1 MRTAAS
7 FLRLFRTSPFGPIVE
22 HAEVMIECGNAFKEA
37 LDAHFAGDA
46 DLFEEKRILVDEL
59 ETKCDMI
66 KRRLRGHLPK
76 GTMMP
81 VDKFQVFRYI
91 REQDGIPDSMEE
103 AVDWLSFR
111 LNPGIPQDLR
121 EPFLNFISFT
131 MDMLEPLYNMTQE
144 AKIYFEQSYS
154 QENRNAIKGLI
165 HSMHQYEHEADIL
178 EDNIKRDAFNSSND
192 PVTIFHMV
200 RLAEII
206 GDIADSAQNCGD
218 WMRAMVAK

>member
-7 FLRLFRTSPFGPIVE
+7 FLKLFRTSPFGPIVE
-22 HAEVMIECGNAFKEA
+22 HAEIMIECGQAFQ
-37 LDAHFAGDA
+37 DAIDA
-46 DLFEEKRILVDEL
+46 YIADNDDKFEELRLLVDEL

-66 KRRLRGHLPK
+66 KRRLRGHLPR

-111 LNPGIPQDLR
+111 LQPGIPAELQ
-121 EPFLNFISFT
+121 EPFRNFVAFT
-131 MDMLEPLYNMTQE
+131 LEMLEPLYNMTQE
-144 AKIYFEQSYS
+144 AKKYFEESYS
-154 QENRNAIKGLI
+154 QENRNQIKALI

-178 EDNIKRDAFNSSND
+178 EDDLKREIFNNCTDAVS
-192 PVTIFHMV
+192 VYHLV

>member
-22 HAEVMIECGNAFKEA
+22 HAEVMIECANAFK
-37 LDAHFAGDA
+37 DAIDTYIAGDL
-46 DLFEEKRILVDEL
+46 DKFEELRLLVDEL
-59 ETKCDMI
+59 ETKCDMV
-66 KRRLRGHLPK
+66 KRRLRGHLPR

-111 LNPGIPQDLR
+111 LKPGIPKELQ
-121 EPFLNFISFT
+121 EPFSNFVAFT
-131 MDMLEPLYNMTQE
+131 LEMLEPLYNMTKE
-144 AKIYFEQSYS
+144 AKKYFEESYS
-154 QENRNAIKGLI
+154 LENRNQIKALI

-178 EDNIKRDAFNSSND
+178 EDTLKRNIFNNCEDAVAVYHF
-192 PVTIFHMV
+192 V